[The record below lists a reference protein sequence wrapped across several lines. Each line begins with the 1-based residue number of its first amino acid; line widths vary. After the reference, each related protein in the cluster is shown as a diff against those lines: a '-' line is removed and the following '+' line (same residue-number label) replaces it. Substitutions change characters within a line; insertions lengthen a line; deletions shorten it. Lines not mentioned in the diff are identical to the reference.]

1 MGFARTGPFRATANL
16 SRGPLYPERMA
27 RRRDRELIY
36 QARRAG
42 LVARLTSCGVATDRA
57 EDLVAAWEAHATA
70 SGLARDGEAYWDE
83 AWPWLEPRRW
93 TRPRPL

>member
-1 MGFARTGPFRATANL
+1 MTGERSASRNL
-16 SRGPLYPERMA
+16 SRRSLYPARMA

-42 LVARLTSCGVATDRA
+42 LVARLASSGVAPERA
-57 EDLVAAWEAHATA
+57 GDLVAAWEAEATA
-70 SGLARDGEAYWDE
+70 RGLVRDGEAYWDD

-93 TRPRPL
+93 TRPRAI

>member
-1 MGFARTGPFRATANL
+1 
-16 SRGPLYPERMA
+16 MA
-27 RRRDRELIY
+27 RRRDRERIY

-42 LVARLTSCGVATDRA
+42 LVARLASSGVAPDRA
-57 EDLVAAWEAHATA
+57 EALVTAWEVEASA
-70 SGLARDGEAYWDE
+70 SGFVRDGEAYWDE